1 MDYKNQVQRSKTSI
15 ALLRKQLAKKQPL
28 PDTIHC
34 NTELMM
40 QSKEPEARRQ
50 WGDGKNFHFLLFF
63 LPCISTKKKKT
74 KQNKIKIPVLCP
86 QESLCTGEGRR
97 GHLKIFTHQTL
108 LNLFLLT
115 ITLFVSRPFKLSP
128 TARTIG
134 KEQGSTGK

>member
-63 LPCISTKKKKT
+63 LPCISSKKNKT
-74 KQNKIKIPVLCP
+74 KQNQDYCLVPPGKLVYR
-86 QESLCTGEGRR
+86 GREER
-97 GHLKIFTHQTL
+97 A
-108 LNLFLLT
+108 
-115 ITLFVSRPFKLSP
+115 S
-128 TARTIG
+128 
-134 KEQGSTGK
+134 

>member
-63 LPCISTKKKKT
+63 LPCISTRKK
-74 KQNKIKIPVLCP
+74 KQNKTKSRFLSCAPRKACV
-86 QESLCTGEGRR
+86 QGKGGEGILR
-97 GHLKIFTHQTL
+97 
-108 LNLFLLT
+108 FLHIKPYSICFCLP
-115 ITLFVSRPFKLSP
+115 SPYLSLGP
-128 TARTIG
+128 SSCLQQQ
-134 KEQGSTGK
+134 EL